1 MEETPGHAGAADTVA
16 LQALPDSRFHGAQTH
31 RALQLSHHRLGLQLS
46 EAAKVGVHVHLQF
59 LLKPQVVVLLHSP
72 ADAGDVQVGGRALQ
86 VSVERNLT
94 DLS

>member
-1 MEETPGHAGAADTVA
+1 MEETPGYTGAADTVA
-16 LQALPDSRFHGAQTH
+16 LQALPDSSLHGAQTH

-46 EAAKVGVHVHLQF
+46 EAAKVGVHLQF
-59 LLKPQVVVLLHSP
+59 LLIPQVVVLLHSP